1 MRKISV
7 IGIGAGDP
15 DQLTV
20 QAIREIER
28 ARVFF
33 VLDKGA
39 AKRDL
44 VDLRERV
51 LEQYGRDYRVVHAE
65 DPARDRRPADYRAAV
80 ADWHRLRV
88 ALYTKLIREELPED
102 GHGAFLVWGDPALY
116 DSTIT
121 LVEAVAERVE
131 IEYSVIP
138 GISSVSTLAAR
149 HRIPLNRIGKP
160 VQFTTGRRLAEGL
173 PGDAVVLLDA
183 NCTFQQYYG
192 EDLDIF
198 WGAYL
203 GTEDEI
209 LLSGPIA
216 EVGPEIERRRA
227 EARAEKGWIMDTY
240 LLRASRDPSD

>member
-1 MRKISV
+1 M

-20 QAIREIER
+20 QAIREIEQ

-44 VDLRERV
+44 VALREGI
-51 LEQYGRDYRVVHAE
+51 LDTYGRDYRVVHAK
-65 DPARDRRPADYRAAV
+65 DPERDRRPADYRAAV

-88 ALYTKLIREELPED
+88 ALYTQLIRDELPED

-121 LVEAVAERVE
+121 LVEAVAQQVE
-131 IEYSVIP
+131 IEYSVVP
-138 GISSVSTLAAR
+138 GISSASTLAAR
-149 HRIPLNRIGKP
+149 HRIPLNRIGEP
-160 VQFTTGRRLAEGL
+160 VQLTTGRQLAEGL

-183 NCTFQQYYG
+183 NCTFREYYG
-192 EDLDIF
+192 EDLEIF

-203 GTEDEI
+203 GTPDEI
-209 LLSGPIA
+209 LLSGPLA
-216 EVGPEIERRRA
+216 EVGPEIERLRA

-240 LLRASRDPSD
+240 LLRSRS

>member
-1 MRKISV
+1 M

-51 LEQYGRDYRVVHAE
+51 LDRYGRDYRVVHAQ
-65 DPARDRRPADYRAAV
+65 DPDRDRRPADYRAAV

-88 ALYTKLIREELPED
+88 ELYTRLILDELPAD

-121 LVEAVAERVE
+121 LVEAVSREVE
-131 IEYSVIP
+131 LDYSVIP

-149 HRIPLNRIGKP
+149 HRIPLNRIGEP
-160 VQFTTGRRLAEGL
+160 VQFTTGRRLAEDR

-192 EDLDIF
+192 EGLEIF

-203 GTEDEI
+203 GTDDEI
-209 LLSGPIA
+209 LLSGPLD
-216 EVGPEIERRRA
+216 ELGPEIERRRA

-240 LLRASRDPSD
+240 LLREPS

>member
-33 VLDKGA
+33 VLDKGE

-44 VDLRERV
+44 VALREGI
-51 LEQYGRDYRVVHAE
+51 LAKYGRDHRVVHAQ
-65 DPARDRRPADYRAAV
+65 DPPRDRQPEDYRAAV
-80 ADWHRLRV
+80 AEWHRLRV
-88 ALYTKLIREELPED
+88 TLYARLIRDELPDD

-121 LVEAVAERVE
+121 LVEAVSRELDLD
-131 IEYSVIP
+131 YSVIP
-138 GISSVSTLAAR
+138 GVSSVSTLAAR
-149 HRIPLNRIGKP
+149 HRIPLNRIGEP
-160 VQFTTGRRLAEGL
+160 VQFTTGRRLAEDR

-183 NCTFQQYYG
+183 NCTFQRYYG
-192 EDLDIF
+192 EDLEIF

-203 GTEDEI
+203 GTPDEI
-209 LLSGPIA
+209 LLSGPLA
-216 EVGPEIERRRA
+216 EIGPEIERRRA

-240 LLRASRDPSD
+240 LLRSRP

>member
-20 QAIREIER
+20 QAIREIGR

-44 VDLRERV
+44 VDLREGILDR
-51 LEQYGRDYRVVHAE
+51 YGRDYRVVHAQ
-65 DPARDRRPADYRAAV
+65 DPDRDRRPADYRAAV

-88 ALYTKLIREELPED
+88 ELYTRLILDELPED

-121 LVEAVAERVE
+121 LVEAVSRRVDL
-131 IEYSVIP
+131 EYSVIP

-149 HRIPLNRIGKP
+149 HRITLNRIGEP
-160 VQFTTGRRLAEGL
+160 VQFTTGRRLAEDR

-183 NCTFQQYYG
+183 HCTFQQYYG
-192 EDLDIF
+192 EDLEIF

-203 GTEDEI
+203 GTDDEI
-209 LLSGPIA
+209 LLSGPLD
-216 EVGPEIERRRA
+216 ELGPEIERRRA
-227 EARAEKGWIMDTY
+227 EARSEKGWIMDTY
-240 LLRASRDPSD
+240 LLRARS